1 MLDSNTRDRLK
12 SDRIVFSSHFEP
24 YPGLKCYSHGGYFPQ
39 KREGKMNYYNAQ
51 LSSILLACD
60 NGLRGAMV
68 INGLNVQ
75 SGSNTSI
82 DRTVKAAL
90 NESFQPE

>member
-1 MLDSNTRDRLK
+1 MSE
-12 SDRIVFSSHFEP
+12 RIVFSDHFKP
-24 YPGLKCYSHGGYFPQ
+24 SPGVKCYKHGGYLPQ

-68 INGLNVQ
+68 INGLNLQ
-75 SGSNTSI
+75 SGSNTPI

-90 NESFQPE
+90 KESFQPE